1 MEGGL
6 ARVNERMLA
15 LLPAARRHRLC
26 ASVTIDIDTT
36 DVEVYGRKKRGVAY
50 NYQGQRCGRPHVAS
64 WAETGTVLAADLL
77 PGDVDPRPGAPELLR
92 RALAALPARARAGRV
107 GMRGDGG
114 YFAGQLARAAH
125 FEGISFAI
133 GAKRIAAL
141 WRLLDG
147 IAEADW
153 TEAIDMDGAQVA
165 VADYRPDWWPADT
178 VALIRRVRLDPEQ
191 ISADP
196 RSRRRRTLHPD
207 QRALPIAELE
217 DTDAIYGYSFAAPR
231 GALLYPLLSAEGF
244 GGRSLGL
251 MAYLDPKGCRRENS
265 MPGNQ

>member
-1 MEGGL
+1 M
-6 ARVNERMLA
+6 
-15 LLPAARRHRLC
+15 
-26 ASVTIDIDTT
+26 
-36 DVEVYGRKKRGVAY
+36 
-50 NYQGQRCGRPHVAS
+50 
-64 WAETGTVLAADLL
+64 
-77 PGDVDPRPGAPELLR
+77 DPRPGAPELLR

-125 FEGISFAI
+125 FEGIEVAI

-178 VALIRRVRLDPEQ
+178 VLLIRRVRLDPEQ
-191 ISADP
+191 VSADP

-217 DTDAIYGYSFAAPR
+217 DADAIYGYSFVLTNRDVSTPRKAAAVEHWYRHRTEVENIFLLR
-231 GALLYPLLSAEGF
+231 GSASCCMTL
-244 GGRSLGL
+244 RWDD
-251 MAYLDPKGCRRENS
+251 M
-265 MPGNQ
+265 